1 MKRVAVILSGAGVF
15 DGSEIHEATAVLLA
29 LDRAGARVTIAAP
42 GGPQLHVVDHLR
54 REPAAGETRDM
65 RVESSRLARGPVA
78 EVKDLRVEDFDA
90 VILPGGFGVAKNL
103 CTFATEGTACSVE
116 PATAAFL
123 EAMHDAG
130 KAIGAACIAPVLVAR
145 VLGARVIAARARS
158 AGDGKA
164 PTPLLLTIGNDPG
177 TAAAVEAMGARHV
190 PAAAGDVVVDGPNRI
205 ATTPAYMVAD
215 RISEVF
221 DGIGRLVDEVLA
233 LC

>member
-42 GGPQLHVVDHLR
+42 SGPQLHVVDHLR

-65 RVESSRLARGPVA
+65 RVEASRLARGPVA
-78 EVKDLRVEDFDA
+78 DVKDLRAADFDA
-90 VILPGGFGVAKNL
+90 VVLPGGFGVAKNL
-103 CTFATEGTACSVE
+103 CTFATEGAGCTAE

-123 EAMHDAG
+123 TAMHDAG
-130 KAIGAACIAPVLVAR
+130 RAIGAACIAPVLVAR
-145 VLGARVIAARARS
+145 VLGRRPGDARPPVRLTVGGESGTSAA
-158 AGDGKA
+158 
-164 PTPLLLTIGNDPG
+164 L
-177 TAAAVEAMGARHV
+177 EAMGARHV
-190 PAAAGDVVVDGPNRI
+190 PAAAHEVVVDGEHRV
-205 ATTPAYMVAD
+205 ASTPAYMVAE

>member
-29 LDRAGARVTIAAP
+29 LDRAGARVTVAAP
-42 GGPQLHVVDHLR
+42 SGPQLHVVDHLR

-65 RVESSRLARGPVA
+65 RVESARIARGPVA
-78 EVKDLRVEDFDA
+78 EVKDLRAGDFDA
-90 VILPGGFGVAKNL
+90 VVLPGGFGVAKNL
-103 CTFATEGTACSVE
+103 CTFATEGAACTVE
-116 PATAAFL
+116 PTVAAFL

-130 KAIGAACIAPVLVAR
+130 KVVGAACIAPVLVAR
-145 VLGARVIAARARS
+145 VLGARAR
-158 AGDGKA
+158 DGRPALK
-164 PTPLLLTIGNDPG
+164 LTIGDNPV

-190 PAAAGDVVVDGPNRI
+190 PARVDEVVVDDANRVV
-205 ATTPAYMVAD
+205 TTPAYMVSD

>member
-29 LDRAGARVTIAAP
+29 LDRAGARVTVAAP
-42 GGPQLHVVDHLR
+42 GGPQLHVIDHLR

-78 EVKDLRVEDFDA
+78 EVKDLRAGDFDA

-103 CTFATEGTACSVE
+103 CTFATEGAACSVE
-116 PATAAFL
+116 PTTAAFL
-123 EAMHDAG
+123 VAMHDAG

-145 VLGARVIAARARS
+145 VLGSR
-158 AGDGKA
+158 GGKT
-164 PTPLLLTIGNDPG
+164 PTPLLLTIGDDPA

-190 PAAAGDVVVDGPNRI
+190 TATAGDVVVDGPNRV
-205 ATTPAYMVAD
+205 ATTPAYMVAG

>member
-78 EVKDLRVEDFDA
+78 EVKDLRAGDFDA

-103 CTFATEGTACSVE
+103 CTFATEGAACTVE
-116 PATAAFL
+116 PTTAAFL
-123 EAMHDAG
+123 AAMHDAG

-145 VLGARVIAARARS
+145 VLGARS
-158 AGDGKA
+158 AGGGRTK
-164 PTPLLLTIGNDPG
+164 TPLLLTIGDDPA

-190 PAAAGDVVVDGPNRI
+190 AATAGDVVVDGPNRV

>member
-29 LDRAGARVTIAAP
+29 LDRAGARVTVAAP

-78 EVKDLRVEDFDA
+78 EVKDLRVGDFDA

-103 CTFATEGTACSVE
+103 CTFATEGAACSVE

-123 EAMHDAG
+123 VAMHDAD
-130 KAIGAACIAPVLVAR
+130 KAVGAACIAPVLVAR
-145 VLGARVIAARARS
+145 VLGARRTA
-158 AGDGKA
+158 
-164 PTPLLLTIGNDPG
+164 TPLLLTIGDDPA

-190 PAAAGDVVVDGPNRI
+190 PATAGDVVVDGPNRV
-205 ATTPAYMVAD
+205 ATTPAYMVAG

>member
-29 LDRAGARVTIAAP
+29 LDRAGARVTVAAP

-78 EVKDLRVEDFDA
+78 EVKDLRVGDFDA

-103 CTFATEGTACSVE
+103 CTFATEGAACSVE

-123 EAMHDAG
+123 VAMHDAG

-145 VLGARVIAARARS
+145 VLGARRTA
-158 AGDGKA
+158 
-164 PTPLLLTIGNDPG
+164 TPLLLTIGDDPA

-190 PAAAGDVVVDGPNRI
+190 PATAGDVVVDGPNRV
-205 ATTPAYMVAD
+205 ATTPAYMVAG

>member
-29 LDRAGARVTIAAP
+29 LDRAGARVTVAAP
-42 GGPQLHVVDHLR
+42 GGPQLHVIDHLR

-78 EVKDLRVEDFDA
+78 EVKDLRVGDFDA

-103 CTFATEGTACSVE
+103 CTFATEGAACSVE
-116 PATAAFL
+116 PTTAAFL
-123 EAMHDAG
+123 VAMHDAG

-145 VLGARVIAARARS
+145 VLGSRAGS
-158 AGDGKA
+158 AGAGRTT
-164 PTPLLLTIGNDPG
+164 PPLLLTIGDDPA

-190 PAAAGDVVVDGPNRI
+190 TATAGDVVVDGPNRV
-205 ATTPAYMVAD
+205 ATTPAYMVAG